1 MSDGHGKSDCCVVP
15 EKLPNKAAGEVPAA
29 AEVVEG
35 RPVTKENIMML
46 NTCLTQ
52 IREISVPQ
60 GQCGVRRRRSMS
72 PDVTTHRVD
81 PR

>member
-1 MSDGHGKSDCCVVP
+1 M
-15 EKLPNKAAGEVPAA
+15 

-35 RPVTKENIMML
+35 RPVTKEDIMML

-52 IREISVPQ
+52 IREISVCPE
-60 GQCGVRRRRSMS
+60 QCGVCRRRSTS